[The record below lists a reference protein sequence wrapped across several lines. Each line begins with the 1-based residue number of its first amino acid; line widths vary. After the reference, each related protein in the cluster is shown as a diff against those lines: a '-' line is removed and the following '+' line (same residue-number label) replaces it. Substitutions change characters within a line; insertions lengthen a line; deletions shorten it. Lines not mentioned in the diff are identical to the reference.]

1 MFSKF
6 KHTHWLILFFVS
18 YFSIWFVVS
27 LFNNIHPDSLD
38 HWGWSQHLALGY
50 ISNPPMIVYWMK
62 VMSFFVS
69 NEILAIKLGGVLSSM
84 LVLFSAYLAAREF
97 ISKQAALIYLLI
109 LHSTFYYSLFSQ
121 FWTIEQPYNFFWF
134 LSLWT
139 VGKYFNTQNKKW
151 LLLLGL
157 FIGMGAMSKYII
169 VLFCIILFFWLLWD
183 KKHRPLLWSPYLWVS
198 GIIAIFSFGTVLYWN
213 LQRDWVSFRF
223 VLDKGFEQKWNWSNL
238 LQLSALG
245 YGIFY

>member
-6 KHTHWLILFFVS
+6 KHNHWLIVFFVS

-97 ISKQAALIYLLI
+97 VSKQAALVYLLI
-109 LHSTFYYSLFSQ
+109 LHSTL
-121 FWTIEQPYNFFWF
+121 
-134 LSLWT
+134 LS
-139 VGKYFNTQNKKW
+139 F
-151 LLLLGL
+151 
-157 FIGMGAMSKYII
+157 
-169 VLFCIILFFWLLWD
+169 
-183 KKHRPLLWSPYLWVS
+183 
-198 GIIAIFSFGTVLYWN
+198 
-213 LQRDWVSFRF
+213 
-223 VLDKGFEQKWNWSNL
+223 
-238 LQLSALG
+238 
-245 YGIFY
+245 

>member
-6 KHTHWLILFFVS
+6 KHTHWLIVFFVS

-97 ISKQAALIYLLI
+97 VSKQAALIYLLI
-109 LHSTFYYSLFSQ
+109 LHSTFYYSLFSL
-121 FWTIEQPYNFFWF
+121 IGLLNNPIIFFGF
-134 LSLWT
+134 CLFGNSSKELS
-139 VGKYFNTQNKKW
+139 QKK
-151 LLLLGL
+151 
-157 FIGMGAMSKYII
+157 K
-169 VLFCIILFFWLLWD
+169 
-183 KKHRPLLWSPYLWVS
+183 
-198 GIIAIFSFGTVLYWN
+198 
-213 LQRDWVSFRF
+213 
-223 VLDKGFEQKWNWSNL
+223 
-238 LQLSALG
+238 
-245 YGIFY
+245 